1 MTAHPIRGRMFLPPE
16 NGEYMSLTIEQ
27 TDDAILSTFHGMEE
41 GVDYVLNDFW
51 FAEMNRFRKEF
62 GYSIVKDKREH
73 LLSRKGE
80 KFLLNGKEAFDF
92 KDKTNL
98 SLSLY
103 LALSFAFAFSG
114 VALSFSFPGVA
125 LALQY
130 NGIEK
135 LNKDTCEGKVVEI
148 DGKKYKLTAV

>member
-1 MTAHPIRGRMFLPPE
+1 
-16 NGEYMSLTIEQ
+16 MSLTIEQ
-27 TDDAILSTFHGMEE
+27 TDAAILSTFHSMEE

-62 GYSIVKDKREH
+62 GYSIVKDKREY

-80 KFLLNGKEAFDF
+80 KFLLNGNKIFDF

-98 SLSLY
+98 
-103 LALSFAFAFSG
+103 AFSFAFAL
-114 VALSFSFPGVA
+114 ALAFALAFAFA